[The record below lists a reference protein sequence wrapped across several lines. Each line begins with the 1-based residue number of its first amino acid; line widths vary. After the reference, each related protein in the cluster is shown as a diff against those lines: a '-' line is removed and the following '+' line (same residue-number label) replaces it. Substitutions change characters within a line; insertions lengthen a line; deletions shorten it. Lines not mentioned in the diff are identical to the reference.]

1 MAWAGWLIAS
11 LLVLVSLIMMAPVTF
26 SICFSCLGK
35 ECALEI
41 KVNTPPITL
50 YEKKSTFPLGKNWPG
65 FKKSKYFSVR
75 KMQRLKA
82 LFVFLM
88 RRAKIKHVNWE
99 TRVGTP
105 DAYYTAL
112 ATGWLWGIKGFL
124 LTALYRY
131 TNSRNSRPPQMRVAP
146 VFNFIAFD
154 TCFKTVFQL
163 RILDFFLAGLKF
175 VFARRNPCRKRLP
188 G

>member
-1 MAWAGWLIAS
+1 L
-11 LLVLVSLIMMAPVTF
+11 
-26 SICFSCLGK
+26 
-35 ECALEI
+35 I
-41 KVNTPPITL
+41 KVNTLPITL
-50 YEKKSTFPLGKNWPG
+50 YGKKSAFPLGKNWPD

-75 KMQRLKA
+75 KMQRLRLKG

-88 RRAKIKHVNWE
+88 HRAKIKDVSWE
-99 TRVGTP
+99 TRLGTP

-146 VFNFIAFD
+146 VFNLVAFD
-154 TCFKTVFQL
+154 THFKTVFQL
-163 RILDFFLAGLKF
+163 SILDFVLAGLKF
-175 VFARRNPCRKRLP
+175 VLNIFYLYVRRNPGRKKLP